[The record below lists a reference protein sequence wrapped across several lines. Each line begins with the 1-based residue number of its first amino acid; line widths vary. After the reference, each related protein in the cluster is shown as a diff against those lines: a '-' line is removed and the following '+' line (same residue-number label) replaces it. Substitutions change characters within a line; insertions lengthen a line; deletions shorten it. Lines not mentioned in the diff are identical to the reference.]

1 LIIKLRSLPAD
12 TRGVSA
18 VEFALIVPFMI
29 AVWMGS
35 VELAT
40 LELVSRKVSVAA
52 QTVADLVAQ
61 EEKVTTDSLENIIGV
76 GRQILAPF
84 PTKTLSIQIISV
96 EADLDGLINVGWSFP
111 TGQGAGIPEKA
122 RALLI
127 KNESVVA
134 VVLKY
139 NAEGIFANY
148 ERNIIE
154 EFYTRPR
161 KVRTISFDTE

>member
-12 TRGVSA
+12 TRGVGA

-61 EEKVTTDSLENIIGV
+61 EEKVTTDNLENIIGV
-76 GRQILAPF
+76 ARQILAPF
-84 PTKTLSIQIISV
+84 STETLSIQIISV
-96 EADLDGLINVGWSFP
+96 EADVDGLINVGWSFP
-111 TGQGAGIPEKA
+111 AGDGAVIPEKA
-122 RALLI
+122 RGLLI
-127 KNESVVA
+127 QNESVVA

-139 NAEGIFANY
+139 NAKGIFANY

-161 KVRTISFDTE
+161 KVRIISFGTE